1 VNYLDAAGRTN
12 YHGLQVDVRQRLN
25 HGMQFNVNYTWGH
38 SLGIAAQNG
47 IQGQGNNIYYTQRDF
62 KLNYGPSLFDIR
74 HALHI
79 SGTYD
84 LPFGKGRHF
93 LTNNRLADYVVGG
106 WTLGTIVFVQSG
118 NPSQLGGGFNTANTN
133 DAGVVLNGLTVA
145 DFQKS
150 IGIRKTGN
158 PWVLT
163 VDPKFIGS
171 DGAANAS
178 SLSRATDAGV
188 WGYRPYVY
196 GPGWYNVDFSA
207 NKTIPVHERMRFVL
221 QGEFLN
227 LFNHPTFGM
236 GTLGIT
242 STGFG
247 QTTNGNQFAQA
258 RRIEFR
264 ANFEF

>member
-1 VNYLDAAGRTN
+1 
-12 YHGLQVDVRQRLN
+12 
-25 HGMQFNVNYTWGH
+25 
-38 SLGIAAQNG
+38 
-47 IQGQGNNIYYTQRDF
+47 
-62 KLNYGPSLFDIR
+62 
-74 HALHI
+74 
-79 SGTYD
+79 
-84 LPFGKGRHF
+84 
-93 LTNNRLADYVVGG
+93 
-106 WTLGTIVFVQSG
+106 
-118 NPSQLGGGFNTANTN
+118 
-133 DAGVVLNGLTVA
+133 
-145 DFQKS
+145 
-150 IGIRKTGN
+150 
-158 PWVLT
+158 
-163 VDPKFIGS
+163 
-171 DGAANAS
+171 
-178 SLSRATDAGV
+178 
-188 WGYRPYVY
+188 VY